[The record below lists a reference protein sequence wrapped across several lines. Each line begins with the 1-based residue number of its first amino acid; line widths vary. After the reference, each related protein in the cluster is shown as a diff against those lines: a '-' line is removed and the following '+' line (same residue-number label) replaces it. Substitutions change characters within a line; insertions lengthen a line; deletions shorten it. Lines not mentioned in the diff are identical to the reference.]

1 MKKIL
6 ITNAVGFLGSDLCD
20 CFIKE
25 DYFAI
30 GTGKLMKGDLRN
42 IEELFKMADHTF
54 HGADTTKTQEI
65 LGWKTKVSR
74 REGMKITYD
83 YLTSLTSVYLFKEEH
98 KDFSKHIN

>member
-1 MKKIL
+1 MKEIL

-30 GTGKLMKGDLRN
+30 GMDYLKKSDLRN
-42 IEELFKMADHTF
+42 IEEFSKMADHTF
-54 HGADTTKTQEI
+54 HGTDTTKAQEI
-65 LGWKTKVSR
+65 LGWEAMVAGL
-74 REGMKITYD
+74 EGMKITYN